1 MRTTILT
8 LCDFAKEYN
17 GQLSITGTFNQIRS
31 SVFPTEPLTFFIAM
45 QFFLKENIIGD
56 HIVSLTVKNNATGL
70 DLLKPQEFKLNVAP
84 SESGNLDEALI
95 TNLILN
101 LEKVSFKEP
110 GSFNIKVVSDGNL
123 QELDFFVVKV

>member
-45 QFFLKENIIGD
+45 QFFLKKDIVGD

-70 DLLKPQEFKLNVAP
+70 DLLKPQEFKLNIAA
-84 SESGNLDEALI
+84 SEAGNLDEALI

-110 GSFNIKVVSDGNL
+110 GSFNIKVVSDGNV